1 MREIDVE
8 KHCLLVYKKDIR
20 LIYRDIL
27 KELFESSNG
36 LQAFTLY
43 SRCSIEI
50 EDILGFID
58 VYSKKGFIDVSED
71 KSRIELTDKGRQ
83 ECVSEIQ
90 TLSQDAGFKS
100 DNYLSSILMTP
111 INIYSPYVPVNLVET
126 ANKDITP
133 F

>member
-1 MREIDVE
+1 M
-8 KHCLLVYKKDIR
+8 YKKDIR

-50 EDILGFID
+50 EDILKFLD
-58 VYSKKGFIDVSED
+58 VYSKKNLIFISDD
-71 KSRIELTDKGRQ
+71 KSRIELTEKGRQ
-83 ECVSEIQ
+83 ECASEIQ
-90 TLSQDAGFKS
+90 TLSHDAGFKS

-111 INIYSPYVPVNLVET
+111 INIYSPYVPLNLIET
-126 ANKDITP
+126 AKDITP